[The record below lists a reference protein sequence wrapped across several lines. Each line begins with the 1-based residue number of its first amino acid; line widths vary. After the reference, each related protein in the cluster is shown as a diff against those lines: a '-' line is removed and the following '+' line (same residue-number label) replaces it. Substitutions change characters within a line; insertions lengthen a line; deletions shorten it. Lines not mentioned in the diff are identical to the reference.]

1 MRTIAG
7 VTRYVPCD
15 RTAVIGAFLAAA
27 AASVMLCAPAHA
39 TTWDLS
45 TLNVTATTGPRP
57 PHFPICPC
65 TDQTTGTVIFNA
77 SNGQLNGWTMGA
89 DTLYFMGNGRGNNAA
104 KIYLP
109 TGGPSFPIPTGQT
122 LGFNNTQFTGDYA
135 TGNGFPLYFW
145 FGLPGST
152 GTTPAIGVPVLLNSF
167 YIAGGAGFT
176 VTGYSD
182 LGVTPI
188 DSMVIPTASGV
199 QQLMLNW
206 AGIEQISISGGSG
219 FYVNDITVNV
229 PVAVPGPVAGAGLPG
244 LVVACGGLLGWWR
257 RKRTGFVALAAA

>member
-104 KIYLP
+104 KIISPPAVLVSP
-109 TGGPSFPIPTGQT
+109 FR
-122 LGFNNTQFTGDYA
+122 LGKH
-135 TGNGFPLYFW
+135 
-145 FGLPGST
+145 
-152 GTTPAIGVPVLLNSF
+152 
-167 YIAGGAGFT
+167 
-176 VTGYSD
+176 SD
-182 LGVTPI
+182 LIIRSLRATMPPAMGFRSI
-188 DSMVIPTASGV
+188 FGSDS
-199 QQLMLNW
+199 Q
-206 AGIEQISISGGSG
+206 
-219 FYVNDITVNV
+219 
-229 PVAVPGPVAGAGLPG
+229 AVPA
-244 LVVACGGLLGWWR
+244 LLLR
-257 RKRTGFVALAAA
+257 SASLFF